1 MGKTININLFDPKS
15 IQAAVK
21 ALRDYENSLEY
32 KCRLLEETLAEK
44 GVEIARVQI
53 VDLDA
58 IFTSELLQSIH
69 AEYVG
74 SVKGGG
80 VWSVVAGTDHAL
92 FVEFGTL
99 GSIGGKKEY
108 PYPLPEGVTW
118 KYNSG
123 KTIRQ
128 ALQDIE
134 VHGSTYVKAGEYY
147 WSYIGDDRKLHIT
160 KGMPSRPFMYLT
172 AIELRKIVLQT
183 AKVVFGNGG

>member
-1 MGKTININLFDPKS
+1 MEKTININLFDQKS

-32 KCRLLEETLAEK
+32 KCRLLAETLAEK

-53 VDLDA
+53 ADLDA

-80 VWSVVAGTDHAL
+80 VWAVVAGTDHAA

-99 GSIGGKKEY
+99 GSMGGKKEY
-108 PYPLPEGVTW
+108 PYPLPEGVQW
-118 KYNSG
+118 NYGSG
-123 KTIRQ
+123 SHIMQLKSGQ
-128 ALQDIE
+128 Y
-134 VHGSTYVKAGEYY
+134 GWFYK
-147 WSYIGDDRKLHIT
+147 GDDGKVYWCE
-160 KGMPSRPFMYLT
+160 GMDSRPFMYLT
-172 AIELRKIVLQT
+172 GIELEKDVVKAALE
-183 AKVVFGNGG
+183 VFGNGG